1 MKEIMPNNYL
11 KMGPHDVGGEF
22 DNKIDTH
29 DHGMTYWEKFS
40 NGLVL
45 CVPETGLIKLDEL
58 RKTAESF
65 GDDYFKMDYFKRV
78 GLSLVELCIQ
88 RKYLI
93 EATWQTKRKLPKK
106 F

>member
-1 MKEIMPNNYL
+1 MSNNNL

-22 DNKIDTH
+22 DYKIDTH

-65 GDDYFKMDYFKRV
+65 GDDYFKMDYFLPFEVPAYKPNHAAPAPTT
-78 GLSLVELCIQ
+78 ID
-88 RKYLI
+88 
-93 EATWQTKRKLPKK
+93 TKPD
-106 F
+106 